1 MDSLVGSTVGS
12 AARPPR
18 QSTDR
23 KVRASRRRR
32 GVGSTAGSAGV
43 RATEHRRERLDAAK
57 VRREVARLVPEGRAA
72 LGHARVVLLEGPGDE
87 APRPLRLD
95 ELERG
100 PVRLR
105 AGGSRRWRRG
115 EIKRTKKN
123 QTRETHALLVGVAAL
138 PRLALGI
145 LARLLVRA
153 EAPPPSAAARLAREL
168 VRQVDLF
175 GQVAL
180 LALFVG
186 VAVGDR
192 PRRRDAPRSPAF
204 CSGSRRWRLRGI
216 SLVGDPKSAPRPRT
230 PRWPERLG
238 TRAEPRGAAT
248 ARRGPRTG
256 SSRRLGYARRRTSAR
271 ASERE
276 REKEIKKTG
285 KKGTR
290 ETRQVSTS

>member
-1 MDSLVGSTVGS
+1 MPAVDRRVDGVEEVRGSAVDSL
-12 AARPPR
+12 
-18 QSTDR
+18 
-23 KVRASRRRR
+23 
-32 GVGSTAGSAGV
+32 VGSTAGSAGV

-57 VRREVARLVPEGRAA
+57 VRREVARLVPEGHAA

-204 CSGSRRWRLRGI
+204 CSGSRRWR
-216 SLVGDPKSAPRPRT
+216 
-230 PRWPERLG
+230 
-238 TRAEPRGAAT
+238 RGAA
-248 ARRGPRTG
+248 PR
-256 SSRRLGYARRRTSAR
+256 
-271 ASERE
+271 
-276 REKEIKKTG
+276 
-285 KKGTR
+285 
-290 ETRQVSTS
+290 